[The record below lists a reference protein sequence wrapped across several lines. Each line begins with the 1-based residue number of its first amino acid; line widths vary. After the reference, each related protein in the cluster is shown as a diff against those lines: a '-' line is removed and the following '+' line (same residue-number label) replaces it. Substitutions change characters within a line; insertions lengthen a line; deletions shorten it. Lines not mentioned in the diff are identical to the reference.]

1 MLDIRATTGTPGA
14 VLVNAN
20 LSTIALNDGSPVAGV
35 PISDKARLIL
45 WGSNSLIANTIA
57 TTRLISQ
64 DLIDPINGEVMP
76 LGTTSLQN
84 QAYKFTNVPYRTGAR
99 TIGQGTNTA
108 QTATST
114 GFTLDYYDPSTPNS
128 GKVIGGSMGLERV
141 SPNQIVIPQ
150 ICAADTALTWTT
162 TGLAPATQIP
172 NGRYALL
179 GAFASLMT
187 EPHCVRFSH
196 ADFGAFKPGFPLVGQ
211 GNSAI
216 LGFQKGMKD
225 YLATSQG
232 VQFVALSEITNKPC
246 IPTFSVSNAGTGL
259 VIESLAGTATDT
271 PTYSLVLAK
280 IG

>member
-14 VLVNAN
+14 VLVQAN
-20 LSTIALNDGSPVAGV
+20 LNTIALNDGSPVAGV

-45 WGSNSLIANTIA
+45 WGSNSLIANTIGA
-57 TTRLISQ
+57 TRLISQ
-64 DLIDPINGEVMP
+64 DLIDPINGELMV

-84 QAYKFTNVPYRTGAR
+84 QAYKFTNVPYKTGAR

-114 GFTLDYYDPSTPNS
+114 GFTVDYYE
-128 GKVIGGSMGLERV
+128 GGGVIGGGMGLERV
-141 SPNQIVIPQ
+141 APNQIVVPQ

-162 TGLAPATQIP
+162 TGVAPATQIP
-172 NGRYALL
+172 NGKYALL
-179 GAFASLMT
+179 GAFPSLMT

-225 YLATSQG
+225 YLHMSQG
-232 VQFVALSEITNKPC
+232 YQFVAFSEILNKPC
-246 IPTFSVSNAGTGL
+246 IPTFNVSNAGTGL

-271 PTYSLVLAK
+271 PTYNLLLAK

>member
-20 LSTIALNDGSPVAGV
+20 LATIALSDGSPVAGV
-35 PISDKARLIL
+35 PIRDTARLVL
-45 WGSNSLIANTIA
+45 WGSNSLIANTVA

-64 DLIDPINGEVMP
+64 DLIDPINGELMV

-84 QAYKFTNVPYRTGAR
+84 QAYKFTNVPYKTGAR

-114 GFTLDYYDPSTPNS
+114 GFTVDYYE
-128 GKVIGGSMGLERV
+128 GGSVTGSGNGLERV
-141 SPNQIVIPQ
+141 LPNQIVVPQ

-162 TGLAPATQIP
+162 TGLAPATQVP
-172 NGRYALL
+172 NGKYALL
-179 GAFASLMT
+179 GAFPSLMT
-187 EPHCVRFSH
+187 EPHCVRFAH
-196 ADFGAFKPGFPLVGQ
+196 ADFGAFKPGYPLVGQ
-211 GNSAI
+211 ANSAI
-216 LGFQKGMKD
+216 LGFQKSMKD

-232 VQFVALSEITNKPC
+232 YQFVAMSELLNKPC
-246 IPTFSVSNAGTGL
+246 IPVFSVSNAGTGL

-271 PTYSLVLAK
+271 PTYNLHLAK
-280 IG
+280 VG

>member
-1 MLDIRATTGTPGA
+1 MLDVRCSTGTPGA

-20 LSTIALNDGSPVAGV
+20 LTTIALNDGSPVSGV
-35 PISDKARLIL
+35 PIRGDARLVL
-45 WGSNSLIANTIA
+45 WGSNSLIANTVA

-64 DLIDPINGEVMP
+64 DLIDPINGEIMV

-99 TIGQGTNTA
+99 IIGQGANTA

-114 GFTLDYYDPSTPNS
+114 AFCVDYYKGGS
-128 GKVIGGSMGLERV
+128 VIGSGNGLERV
-141 SPNQIVIPQ
+141 LPNQLVVPQ

-162 TGLAPATQIP
+162 TGFAPATQIP
-172 NGRYALL
+172 NGKYALL
-179 GAFASLMT
+179 GAFPSLMT
-187 EPHCVRFSH
+187 EPHVVRFSH
-196 ADFGAFKPGFPLVGQ
+196 ADFGSFKPGYPLVGQ
-211 GNSAI
+211 ANSAI

-232 VQFVALSEITNKPC
+232 YQFVAMSEMLNQPC
-246 IPTFSVSNAGTGL
+246 IPVFNVSNAGTGL

-271 PTYSLVLAK
+271 PTYNLHLAK
-280 IG
+280 VG